1 MTKPT
6 NRGSAPGR
14 ARPEDQRP
22 GSFKPGHE
30 KLGGRKRGTPN
41 AITLD
46 LKKAIIEAANRF
58 GYDGNGKYGIVGYFM
73 WVARYRQDIYVNG
86 VLSRLLP
93 LEDRDTPLYD
103 PALYASEVV
112 GNLMALEAKDPG
124 GDMSAALCD
133 IEDVNQSVRERIG
146 ITSKKGTEKQT
157 EQDRVGFLM
166 QLAVEDP
173 KEFCKLYIA
182 ALRPPRRPRRPAPG
196 CFRPHA

>member
-46 LKKAIIEAANRF
+46 LKKAIIEAANRIGF
-58 GYDGNGKYGIVGYFM
+58 DGNGKYGIVGFFM
-73 WVARYRQDIYVNG
+73 WVARYRQTIYVNG
-86 VLSRLLP
+86 VLCRLLP

-103 PALYASEVV
+103 PALYASEMV
-112 GNLMALEAKDPG
+112 GNLMALEAEDPH
-124 GDMSAALCD
+124 GDMSVALCD

-146 ITSKKGTEKQT
+146 LTGTNRAKKQT
-157 EQDRVGFLM
+157 EQPAGPLM
-166 QLAVEDP
+166 QMAVEDP
-173 KEFCKLYIA
+173 KAFCKLYIA

>member
-1 MTKPT
+1 MTDPT

-41 AITLD
+41 AISLD
-46 LKKAIIEAANRF
+46 LKKAIIEAADRVGF
-58 GYDGNGKYGIVGYFM
+58 DGNGKYGTVGFFM
-73 WVARYRQDIYVNG
+73 SVARYRLKIYVND
-86 VLSRLLP
+86 VLSTLLP

-112 GNLMALEAKDPG
+112 GNLMVLEAEYPG
-124 GDMSAALCD
+124 GDMSAALCG

-146 ITSKKGTEKQT
+146 LTGKNRAKKQT
-157 EQDRVGFLM
+157 EQPVGPLM
-166 QLAVEDP
+166 QMAVEDP
-173 KEFCKLYIA
+173 KAFCKLYFA